1 MTWKIYTC
9 KDCGTTVFI
18 ETDTDRKQFV
28 KQANCSLCNKC
39 TNEVKKSIEEGKN
52 VRTNG
57 KKQNSGDGISRW

>member
-28 KQANCSLCNKC
+28 KQADKKLC
-39 TNEVKKSIEEGKN
+39 TNCTSEVKKSIEEGKN

-57 KKQNSGDGISRW
+57 QKQDYTDGISRW